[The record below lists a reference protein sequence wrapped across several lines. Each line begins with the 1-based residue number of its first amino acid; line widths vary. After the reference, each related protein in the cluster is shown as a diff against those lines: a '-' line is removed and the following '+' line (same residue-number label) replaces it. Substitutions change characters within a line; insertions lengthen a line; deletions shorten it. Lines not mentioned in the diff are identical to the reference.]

1 MSPRPPAEPATTR
14 VKRLLTMVPWLVSR
28 QGIDLAEAAAG
39 LGVTES
45 QLTDDLD
52 LLFMCGYGPMTDEL
66 IDVSYE
72 AGRVFVDNA
81 DAISRPLRLGVDE
94 AVTVIVGL
102 RALAASGA
110 APSDAVERALTKV
123 EQACAAVSGIERVVV
138 IPDHADAEGK
148 DLLQSASSAVQER
161 RRVHLSYLVPSRDER
176 TERDVDPMRVVA
188 LDGHW
193 YLEGWCHRA
202 RDTRL
207 FRLDRI
213 EALSVLDEDGTP
225 PEGARSRDLSSG
237 AYPSDVGHDAVTL
250 RLRPAARW
258 VAEYYPV
265 QELREDGEDLVVTL
279 AARDEDWLARLVLR
293 GGGEIGIEA
302 PASAAE
308 AVMARAQ
315 AALGEYTG

>member
-1 MSPRPPAEPATTR
+1 MSPRRPAEPATSR
-14 VKRLLTMVPWLVSR
+14 VARLLTMVPWLVSR
-28 QGIDLAEAAAG
+28 QGIPLTEAAEG
-39 LGVTES
+39 LGVSEK
-45 QLTDDLD
+45 QLRDDLD

-66 IDVSYE
+66 IEVSYE
-72 AGRVFVDNA
+72 QDRVFVSNA
-81 DAISRPLRLGVDE
+81 DTIRRPLRLTVAE
-94 AVTVIVGL
+94 AVTLITGL
-102 RALAASGA
+102 RALQAAGI
-110 APSDAVERALTKV
+110 APSEAVERALAKV
-123 EQACAAVSGIERVVV
+123 ERTAATLPGLDTLAVAEEDAADLEVRRVVT
-138 IPDHADAEGK
+138 DA
-148 DLLQSASSAVQER
+148 LR
-161 RRVHLSYLVPSRDER
+161 RRRRLHLAYVVPSRDER
-176 TERDVDPMRVVA
+176 TERDVDPMRVVSQ
-188 LDGHW
+188 DGHW

-213 EALSVLDEDGTP
+213 ESVDVLDEDGTP

-237 AYPSDVGHDAVTL
+237 AYPADVGHDAVTL

>member
-110 APSDAVERALTKV
+110 ALIA
-123 EQACAAVSGIERVVV
+123 
-138 IPDHADAEGK
+138 
-148 DLLQSASSAVQER
+148 
-161 RRVHLSYLVPSRDER
+161 LVPLR
-176 TERDVDPMRVVA
+176 
-188 LDGHW
+188 
-193 YLEGWCHRA
+193 
-202 RDTRL
+202 RL
-207 FRLDRI
+207 ACGDWFR
-213 EALSVLDEDGTP
+213 EA
-225 PEGARSRDLSSG
+225 
-237 AYPSDVGHDAVTL
+237 
-250 RLRPAARW
+250 
-258 VAEYYPV
+258 
-265 QELREDGEDLVVTL
+265 
-279 AARDEDWLARLVLR
+279 
-293 GGGEIGIEA
+293 
-302 PASAAE
+302 
-308 AVMARAQ
+308 
-315 AALGEYTG
+315 